1 MLRLVARVFTLLFL
15 AATLAACAPRPKV
28 VYRVPEVMEIR
39 GAIVTANAGV
49 SRNIARLLKQ
59 QLDKSI
65 RSTHRPVPLRR
76 AVMNVH
82 LVNVIQFADLDGHGN
97 RTQTEVSV
105 TLTDVETG
113 QPVSVQSYQ
122 IHSFALNQRSADF
135 AAAETIA
142 ARLRAEYALAQ
153 PVLRGRPDYVP
164 DTSTHLHGERPL
176 RVKAVEEKPKPVVI
190 PLKTVPVIDADQD
203 PVLNSR
209 TKVEP
214 KAEPV
219 KVEPALRKEE
229 PKREEP
235 KAAAVK
241 AEPKLAEDGAK
252 AKVVIAPK
260 PAGNADEPCVETLD
274 TKC

>member
-164 DTSTHLHGERPL
+164 DTSTRLHGERPL

-209 TKVEP
+209 T
-214 KAEPV
+214 